1 MNGKSTGTSAKS
13 IGKAKTTVRAKTTA
27 RVKTTSSP
35 AFKNLVWPKIE
46 HGDIID
52 LVAPGFGPTPKEIRG
67 AVKFLREWGLSPR
80 VPVDL
85 LGPDILCSNSD
96 EKRFHILRKALYAK
110 DSKAIWCLR
119 GGYGANRLLPYLQRL
134 KSPAKNKVLIGYSD
148 VTTLHL
154 FLNQQW
160 GWNTIHGPLLDR
172 FGAGA
177 GRSRDK
183 KELKDCLFGERD
195 FLRFTELRPL
205 NQKAQ
210 ANGIVRGC
218 LTGGNLT
225 TWTSAIGTAWQGCPQ
240 GKILF
245 FEDIGE
251 QGRKVDRM
259 LVQIEQ
265 SGGFKGLKALI
276 FGEFVGGAQPN
287 GRYVWPD
294 VLKRFADEAP
304 FPVFDH
310 FPAGHGQSQRPIP
323 FGPMAVL
330 KKGRRP
336 ELTVEVGSQG

>member
-1 MNGKSTGTSAKS
+1 MNGKSRGISAKS
-13 IGKAKTTVRAKTTA
+13 ISMAKTTA
-27 RVKTTSSP
+27 GVKPSSNP
-35 AFKNLVWPKIE
+35 DFKNVTWPKIKA
-46 HGDIID
+46 GDIID

-67 AVKFLREWGLSPR
+67 AVKFLREWGLNPR

-96 EKRFHILRKALYAK
+96 EMRFKFLRKALFAK

-134 KSPAKNKVLIGYSD
+134 KPPASNKVLIGYSD
-148 VTTLHL
+148 VTTVHL

-177 GRSRDK
+177 GRSKDK
-183 KELKDCLFGERD
+183 KELKQCLFGERD
-195 FLRFTELRPL
+195 FLKFTELRPL
-205 NQKAQ
+205 NQRAQ
-210 ANGIVRGC
+210 ASGIVRGR

-225 TWTSAIGTAWQGCPQ
+225 TWTSAIGTAWAGKPQ

-259 LVQIEQ
+259 LVQLEQ

-294 VLKRFADEAP
+294 VLRRFADEAP

-310 FPAGHGQSQRPIP
+310 FPAGHGQSQRPVP

-330 KKGRRP
+330 KKGRHP
-336 ELTVEVGSQG
+336 ELTVKVGNQG

>member
-1 MNGKSTGTSAKS
+1 MNGRSTGTRKKERGKS
-13 IGKAKTTVRAKTTA
+13 RANPTVK
-27 RVKTTSSP
+27 P
-35 AFKNLVWPKIE
+35 MPKNAAWPKIKP
-46 HGDIID
+46 GDIID

-67 AVKFLREWGLSPR
+67 AVKFLRDWGLNPR
-80 VPVDL
+80 VPDDL

-96 EKRFHILRKALYAK
+96 DKRFHLLRKALFAK

-134 KSPAKNKVLIGYSD
+134 KLPAKNKVLIGYSD
-148 VTTLHL
+148 VTTVHL

-172 FGAGA
+172 FGAGS
-177 GRSRDK
+177 GRTRDK
-183 KELKDCLFGERD
+183 KELKQCLFGEREV
-195 FLRFTELRPL
+195 LRFTELRPL
-205 NQKAQ
+205 NQRAQ
-210 ANGIVRGC
+210 AKGIVRAPI
-218 LTGGNLT
+218 TGGNLT
-225 TWTSAIGTAWQGCPQ
+225 TWTSAVGTAWAGCPQ

-259 LVQIEQ
+259 LVQLEQ

-276 FGEFVGGAQPN
+276 FGEFVGGAQAN

-294 VLKRFADEAP
+294 VLRRFATEAP

-310 FPAGHGQSQRPIP
+310 FPAGHGRSQRPIP

-330 KKGRRP
+330 KKGRAP
-336 ELTVEVGSQG
+336 ELRVKVGSQG